1 MQFGLQTTLVKKISR
16 RYGQALFNLALQKK
30 ALDDIHQDVMFLTET
45 LRSSEE
51 LRSFISDPHHP
62 PELCQSALKEL
73 FKDKV
78 DPQTFNFLMFLVE
91 KGRLN
96 ILREV
101 LEAFTK
107 LYHDEY
113 KIRAIQIVSASELLP
128 AQVEAICKKL
138 KLRWKHEYFA
148 ETSVD
153 ESLIGGFQIKSGD
166 QVLDFSM
173 KNQLANFRKKVLNA

>member
-16 RYGQALFNLALQKK
+16 RYGQALFNLALETN
-30 ALDDIHQDVMFLTET
+30 ALDEIHNNVMFLTET

-51 LRSFISDPHHP
+51 LRNFITDPHHP
-62 PELCQSALKEL
+62 AELCQSALKEL
-73 FKDKV
+73 FKTKID
-78 DPQTFNFLMFLVE
+78 DQTFNFLMFLVE

-101 LEAFTK
+101 LEAFTR

-113 KIRAIQIVSASELLP
+113 KIRMIQIISASELLP
-128 AQVEAICKKL
+128 AQVDAICKKL
-138 KLRWKHEYFA
+138 KLRWHHEYFA

-173 KNQLANFRKKVLNA
+173 KNQLANFRRQVLNA